1 MARWILLGMT
11 ILGTVVVFT
20 THNAALLAIALMIT
34 LVGFVGFVFSLAA
47 SRIASTSRPEL
58 AMASREDMMAMRK
71 PLGRPRRR
79 SILLRAPE
87 ARSPHCIM
95 LC

>member
-58 AMASREDMMAMRK
+58 AMASREYLRAMRN
-71 PLGRPRRR
+71 PRGRPTPA
-79 SILLRAPE
+79 APQGRP
-87 ARSPHCIM
+87 AAPPIDPPQGA
-95 LC
+95 